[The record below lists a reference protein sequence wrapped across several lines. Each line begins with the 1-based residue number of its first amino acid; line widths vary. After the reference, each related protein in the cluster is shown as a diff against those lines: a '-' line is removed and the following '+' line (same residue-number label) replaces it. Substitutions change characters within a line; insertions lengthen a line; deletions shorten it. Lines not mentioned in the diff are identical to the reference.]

1 MNEPVIIDAVRTAY
15 GKRRGA
21 YRDIRPDSLLA
32 DTVNAVLKKSGVESE
47 YIEDLIVGCVSQ
59 AGEQAAN
66 VGRIAAL
73 LAGLPS
79 SVPGVSLNRM
89 CGSSQQAVH
98 FAAQAVASGDARYV
112 IAGGVES
119 MTRVPMFLDVTLGQH
134 DFRGFDDLNPALL
147 QRYPL
152 VHQLESAERI
162 AEHWGITRSDC
173 DAFAKE
179 SHRRAYAAAA
189 AGRHREI
196 VPSAGIDAD
205 GKPII
210 VTRDEG
216 IRASIDDAKMASMA
230 PAMRAPGRRGG
241 HCGERE
247 PDVGWRIGSLDW
259 RPRCRNCRR
268 ADAARKVSGT
278 GCGRVGPGDAID
290 GRHTGDP
297 QGAEACGALSV

>member
-32 DTVNAVLKKSGVESE
+32 DTVNAVIKKSGVESGN
-47 YIEDLIVGCVSQ
+47 IEDLIVGCVSQ

-66 VGRIAAL
+66 IGRIAAL
-73 LAGLPS
+73 LSGLPS

-98 FAAQAVASGDARYV
+98 FAAQAVASGDVRYV

-179 SHRRAYAAAA
+179 SHRRT
-189 AGRHREI
+189 
-196 VPSAGIDAD
+196 PS
-205 GKPII
+205 
-210 VTRDEG
+210 
-216 IRASIDDAKMASMA
+216 
-230 PAMRAPGRRGG
+230 
-241 HCGERE
+241 
-247 PDVGWRIGSLDW
+247 
-259 RPRCRNCRR
+259 
-268 ADAARKVSGT
+268 
-278 GCGRVGPGDAID
+278 
-290 GRHTGDP
+290 
-297 QGAEACGALSV
+297 